1 VWRLVFFFLFF
12 FVMLCSKPFWFYFY
26 SCVMCFTGGLA
37 EDVEAGIVGATR
49 DEKEDQPLDPRRVSK
64 YLRKQHGWDA
74 LAVRS
79 IWSFGPDIRGPNVLL
94 GKFPKK

>member
-1 VWRLVFFFLFF
+1 
-12 FVMLCSKPFWFYFY
+12 M
-26 SCVMCFTGGLA
+26 
-37 EDVEAGIVGATR
+37 EAGIVGATR

-94 GKFPKK
+94 GKFPKNERNCVYMVRVLTVFVSFFRRYIVKR

>member
-1 VWRLVFFFLFF
+1 M
-12 FVMLCSKPFWFYFY
+12 FVCHCSKFGFIHLYHCF
-26 SCVMCFTGGLA
+26 MCFTGGLA

-79 IWSFGPDIRGPNVLL
+79 IWSFTA
-94 GKFPKK
+94 

>member
-1 VWRLVFFFLFF
+1 
-12 FVMLCSKPFWFYFY
+12 MLCSKPFWFYFY
-26 SCVMCFTGGLA
+26 SCGMCFTGGLA